1 MIPKSIPIEFSVFG
15 KSSADVSTKKL
26 RKYLLVLSLI
36 IVTDDGRLGS
46 GLDQCTL
53 SLPTN
58 DYNLE
63 YLMRRFVSI
72 VIYY

>member
-1 MIPKSIPIEFSVFG
+1 MPTEWLVWAKIYGLIYTTKLKKCLLEEF
-15 KSSADVSTKKL
+15 
-26 RKYLLVLSLI
+26 LI

-63 YLMRRFVSI
+63 YLMRWFVSI